1 MLDIREHLLY
11 EDIRKVTSVENDHLF
26 RHRDVII
33 HCEGEDVK
41 PLFVVSIDVI
51 RDYAEDYMTKYFVE
65 LLLIDNDLIQLIYPS
80 RGTLEA
86 TITNFDNGKQITTRY
101 KMMITRSNNITGDVN
116 EISKF
121 TSVGSG
127 TMELSVVRF
136 QLIELA
142 VEPITLLSVGGVF
155 KSNSRLDLIHHL
167 IKNNVD
173 KVNVDGRKIIDEISI
188 DEMNNTDT
196 INQMVIPHMIDLLA
210 LPRFIQSKAG
220 GCYKGGIGS
229 FIQRYQNKMKWFI
242 YPTYDLTRFDKANS
256 KLIVYVID
264 NTYNTLWESS
274 YLEDGGTTMIVANG
288 SSMDTNALHGRDVN
302 KKYGIRVVDESSVN
316 KGPYKVTETDITGQK
331 RGIYKEVAH
340 KAKPDGLHQIANPH
354 PTITSNESAAKESV
368 LFETGVQMTLEW
380 KNSKY
385 ELLRPGM
392 KMRIYRESFGK
403 VEILD
408 GVLLGSHTLR
418 SRATDG
424 VSQEPLIE
432 HTSISC
438 FTQHKQFI

>member
-11 EDIRKVTSVENDHLF
+11 KDIDKVTSGYNDSLF
-26 RHRDVII
+26 RARSVTV
-33 HCEGEDVK
+33 HCGGEDII
-41 PLFVVSIDVI
+41 PIFIVSIDII
-51 RDYAEDYMTKYFVE
+51 RDYVEDYMTKYFLE
-65 LLLIDNDLIQLIYPS
+65 LVLMDNDIVEKIYPS
-80 RGTLEA
+80 RGTLEV
-86 TITNFDNGKQITTRY
+86 TVSNSDSGKLVSKRY
-101 KMMITRSNNITGDVN
+101 KMMVTRSNNVKGDVN

-121 TSVGSG
+121 TSVGNG
-127 TMELSVVRF
+127 TMELTVVRF

-142 VEPITLLSVGGVF
+142 VEPLSLLSVGGVF
-155 KSNSRLDLIHHL
+155 KSNSRLDLMHHL

-173 KVNVDGRKIIDEISI
+173 KVSVDGKKIIDEISI
-188 DEMNNTDT
+188 DEMNNTDQVQ
-196 INQMVIPHMIDLLA
+196 QMVIPHMIDLLA

-229 FIQRYQNKMKWFI
+229 FIQMYQGKMKWFI
-242 YPTYDLTRFDKANS
+242 YPTYDFTRFDKANS

-264 NTYNTLWESS
+264 NTYNTLWENS
-274 YLEDGGTTMIVANG
+274 YLKEDGTVMIVANG
-288 SSMDTNALHGRDVN
+288 AGVDTNAIHGRDIN
-302 KKYGIRVVDESSVN
+302 KKYGIRVIDESSVN
-316 KGPYKVTETDITGQK
+316 KGPYKVTETEITGQK
-331 RGIYKEVAH
+331 RGIYKEVSH
-340 KAKPDGLHQIANPH
+340 KPKEDGLHQIAVPH
-354 PTITSNESAAKESV
+354 PTITSNESTAKEAV
-368 LFETGVQMTLEW
+368 LFEAGVQMMLEW

-403 VEILD
+403 IEILD
-408 GVLLGSHTLR
+408 GVLLGTHTLR
-418 SRATDG
+418 ARATEG